1 MTALRG
7 RPRVRSTR
15 RAPGLAALADMESSA
30 VVADPREMARV
41 FMLLELLGAVLLL
54 VWLLFP
60 GDETLGRWWLAL
72 LATVGVAQ
80 ALAVGT
86 VRRSLGVTVYSL
98 LLGSVVALLGVGVYF
113 SGAALSPV
121 FLFYVWIVAF
131 AGWYLPAGEVSIQV
145 LWIVLSYGLV
155 LVIHQDPGQ
164 AHWWSIS
171 NQDAS
176 RWLLLSGTVLSTA
189 LMVKMFR
196 GRFLDNEQRFV
207 MAFERSATPMTLTGL
222 DGCVI
227 RANDAFCS
235 LLGRAAREV
244 VGISGSSFREPCD
257 RDAASGLVDRAL
269 DPGWSARSERC
280 LLRADGTAVWV
291 DLVSSLVSDHH
302 GQPLYYF
309 EQALD
314 ITARRAAEARVAL
327 SAAQHAAIAGIGR
340 AAVQGAEL
348 NALCDQV
355 ASAAAGLLGLEL
367 AAVLESLPESRCRRV
382 RAAHGIAAERWDNA
396 GIERLPLVEFTLA
409 CGEPVIVQDW
419 AEETR
424 FPISRAER
432 ELDAG
437 SAVAVLIRGP
447 REPFGVLLCESGQ
460 SGRFTDQDV
469 DFLRG
474 LANMLAATIEQRHAQ
489 EQAIHASLHDSLTG
503 LPNRVLLADLLRRS
517 LEQPR
522 RPPTSVAVAFIDL
535 DQFKLVNDSLG
546 HEVGDQL
553 LREVVS
559 RLSLGLR
566 VSDTLAR
573 STSDEFVVL
582 CEELP
587 NERAAMRVAQ
597 RLLDTL
603 ATAFQIAGEEITI
616 TATVGIALAA
626 HNHTAHTLLRDA
638 EAAMHRAKERS
649 RGGYEL
655 FDPEIHA
662 RNIGRLRS
670 ENALRRA
677 IGTDQLSVV
686 YQPVI
691 DMRTG
696 AIDTVEAL
704 LRWQHPDRGAVSP
717 VEFIPIAEESGMII
731 PIGRQ
736 VLAESTR
743 QLAAWR
749 SEGHQVRVS
758 VNISAR
764 QLHDDE
770 LIELIAATLQI
781 SGVPPES
788 LTLELTETALVADG
802 DVALQV
808 LRAAK
813 NLGVLLALDDY
824 GTGYAS
830 LSYLSRF
837 PFDIVK
843 LDRTLI
849 EVIERS
855 RKDEII
861 VASTID
867 MGHALGLTLVAEG
880 VETHEQHA
888 KLRELGCDLV
898 QGYHHAKPMHP
909 SELEALPAWAKRQGT
924 ARNPARLRDA
934 AASAPTAQP

>member
-7 RPRVRSTR
+7 RSRVRSTR
-15 RAPGLAALADMESSA
+15 RAPGVAALAA
-30 VVADPREMARV
+30 VQSRVLLADAREMARV

-60 GDETLGRWWLAL
+60 GDVTLGRGWLAL
-72 LATVGVAQ
+72 LAIVGVAQ
-80 ALAVGT
+80 ALGVGM
-86 VRRSLGVTVYSL
+86 VRRPLGVRVYSL

-113 SGAALSPV
+113 SGAALSPLL
-121 FLFYVWIVAF
+121 LFYVWIVAY
-131 AGWYLPAGEVSIQV
+131 AGWYLPARHVSIQV
-145 LWIVLSYGLV
+145 LWIVFSYGLA

-164 AHWWSIS
+164 AHWWSMS
-171 NQDAS
+171 NADAS
-176 RWLLLSGTVLSTA
+176 RWMLLSGTVVSTA

-207 MAFERSATPMTLTGL
+207 LAFERSATPMTLTGL
-222 DGCVI
+222 DGRVI
-227 RANDAFCS
+227 QANDAFCS
-235 LLGRAAREV
+235 LLGRSASEV
-244 VGISGSSFREPCD
+244 IGMSDSSFSHPCD
-257 RDAASGLVDRAL
+257 RDAASGFFERAL

-291 DLVSSLVSDHH
+291 DLVSSLVSDQR
-302 GQPLYYF
+302 GRPLYYF

-314 ITARRAAEARVAL
+314 VTARRAAEVRVAR
-327 SAAQHAAIAGIGR
+327 SAAQHAAIASIGR

-348 NALCDQV
+348 NALCAEV
-355 ASAAAGLLGLEL
+355 ASAAAGLLELEL
-367 AAVLESLPESRCRRV
+367 AVVLERLPESPCGRV
-382 RAAHGIAAERWDNA
+382 RAAHGIAAERWGNA
-396 GIERLPLVEFTLA
+396 PVERLPVVEFTLA
-409 CGEPVIVQDW
+409 CGEPVIVEDW

-424 FPISRAER
+424 FRISDPER
-432 ELDAG
+432 ELSAA
-437 SAVAVLIRGP
+437 SAVAVLIRGH
-447 REPFGVLLCESGQ
+447 REPFGVLLCESEQ
-460 SGRFTDQDV
+460 SGKFTDDDV
-469 DFLRG
+469 NFLRG

-489 EQAIHASLHDSLTG
+489 EEALHASLHDSLTG

-517 LEQPR
+517 LQQPH
-522 RPPTSVAVAFIDL
+522 RPRTSVAVAFIDL

-553 LREVVS
+553 LRDVVT
-559 RLSLGLR
+559 RLSSGLR

-573 STSDEFVVL
+573 FTSDEFVVL

-603 ATAFQIAGEEITI
+603 ATPFQIAGEEITI
-616 TATVGIALAA
+616 NATVGIAVAGDNDSA
-626 HNHTAHTLLRDA
+626 HILLRDA

-677 IGTDQLSVV
+677 IGTDQLSLV

-691 DMRTG
+691 NMRTG
-696 AIDTVEAL
+696 AIDSVEAL
-704 LRWQHPDRGAVSP
+704 LRWQHPERGAVSP
-717 VEFIPIAEESGMII
+717 LEFIPIAEESGMII

-736 VLAESTR
+736 VLRDSTR
-743 QLAAWR
+743 QLATWR
-749 SEGHQVRVS
+749 SEGHQISVS

-764 QLHDDE
+764 QLYDDA
-770 LIELIAATLQI
+770 LIELLAATLQS

-802 DVALQV
+802 DVALRV

-830 LSYLSRF
+830 LSYLSRY

-843 LDRTLI
+843 LDQTLI
-849 EVIERS
+849 QMIEKS

-880 VETHEQHA
+880 VETHGQDA
-888 KLRELGCDLV
+888 KLHELGCDLV

-909 SELEALPAWAKRQGT
+909 SELEALPTWTKPQGT
-924 ARNPARLRDA
+924 ASEPSVIA
-934 AASAPTAQP
+934 